1 MSGKRSPKGSVSVQS
16 FRGWL
21 RLVWTYQGTRQ
32 FVYVGLPDN
41 PMNRRI
47 AEARATQIYVD
58 LQSGNY
64 DASLK
69 KYKPESL
76 LLGS

>member
-1 MSGKRSPKGSVSVQS
+1 M
-16 FRGWL
+16 
-21 RLVWTYQGTRQ
+21 
-32 FVYVGLPDN
+32 YVGLPDN

-64 DASLK
+64 DPSLK
-69 KYKPESL
+69 KYKPDIEVAVKAETVVCNI
-76 LLGS
+76 